1 MKKILALLM
10 IFAASLSLFA
20 CGKVDGDGMVNTTE
34 NTTNAVDVTEAAT
47 TEATAAEATAAEA
60 TATEATAAAEIK
72 EGDKGNGPADINAEF
87 ITLTLPSGY
96 KYEVDSYSK
105 DSKDPLKGNVTLFI
119 YKDGSYSSIATLT
132 ATARNMVSS
141 QEEAVEN
148 TIKLCNLQTYKNGK
162 SEIGK
167 DAQYGENTYS
177 TVHVTTEYYEKDFFV
192 TYANRGASD
201 TKGLLVKLEIN
212 NKNIKADDPFIK
224 ELLDSLKIVM
234 A

>member
-10 IFAASLSLFA
+10 ILTVSLSLFA
-20 CGKVDGDGMVNTTE
+20 CGKDDGDGKESTTGNTI
-34 NTTNAVDVTEAAT
+34 AVDETEDTTAEVT
-47 TEATAAEATAAEA
+47 TAEGM
-60 TATEATAAAEIK
+60 K
-72 EGDKGNGPADINAEF
+72 EGDEGNGPADINAEF
-87 ITLTLPSGY
+87 ITLKLPAGY
-96 KYEVDSYSK
+96 KYKVDSFSK
-105 DSKDPLKGNVTLFI
+105 DSKDPLKGDVTLFI
-119 YKDGSYSSIATLT
+119 YKDGEYSPVAKLT
-132 ATARNMVSS
+132 ATARNMVRS

-177 TVHVTTEYYEKDFFV
+177 IIHVTTENYEKDFFV
-192 TYANRGASD
+192 TYANRGESD
-201 TKGLLVKLEIN
+201 KTGLLVKLEIN

>member
-10 IFAASLSLFA
+10 ILTVSLSLFA
-20 CGKVDGDGMVNTTE
+20 CGKADGDGKESTTGNTI
-34 NTTNAVDVTEAAT
+34 AVDKTEDTTAEVT
-47 TEATAAEATAAEA
+47 TAEGM
-60 TATEATAAAEIK
+60 K
-72 EGDKGNGPADINAEF
+72 EGDEGNGPADINAEF
-87 ITLTLPSGY
+87 ITLKLPAGY
-96 KYEVDSYSK
+96 KYKVDSFSK
-105 DSKDPLKGNVTLFI
+105 DSKDPLKGDVTLFI
-119 YKDGSYSSIATLT
+119 YKDGEYSPVAKLT
-132 ATARNMVSS
+132 ATARNVVRS

-177 TVHVTTEYYEKDFFV
+177 IIHVTTENYEKDFFV
-192 TYANRGASD
+192 TYANRGESD
-201 TKGLLVKLEIN
+201 KTGLLVKLEIN

>member
-10 IFAASLSLFA
+10 ILTVSLSLFA
-20 CGKVDGDGMVNTTE
+20 CGKADGDGKESTTGNTI
-34 NTTNAVDVTEAAT
+34 AVDKTEDTTAEVT
-47 TEATAAEATAAEA
+47 TAEGM
-60 TATEATAAAEIK
+60 K
-72 EGDKGNGPADINAEF
+72 EGDEGNGPADINAEF
-87 ITLTLPSGY
+87 ITLKLPAGY
-96 KYEVDSYSK
+96 KYKVDSFSK
-105 DSKDPLKGNVTLFI
+105 DSKDPLKGDVTLFI
-119 YKDGSYSSIATLT
+119 YKDGEYSPVAKLT
-132 ATARNMVSS
+132 ATARNMVRS
-141 QEEAVEN
+141 QKEAVEN

-177 TVHVTTEYYEKDFFV
+177 IIHVTTENYEKDFFV
-192 TYANRGASD
+192 TYANRGESD
-201 TKGLLVKLEIN
+201 KTGLLVKLEIN

>member
-10 IFAASLSLFA
+10 ILAVSLSLFA
-20 CGKVDGDGMVNTTE
+20 CGKADGDGKESTTGNTI
-34 NTTNAVDVTEAAT
+34 AVDETEDTTAEVT
-47 TEATAAEATAAEA
+47 TAEGM
-60 TATEATAAAEIK
+60 K
-72 EGDKGNGPADINAEF
+72 EGDEGNGPADINAEF
-87 ITLTLPSGY
+87 ITLKLPAGY
-96 KYEVDSYSK
+96 KYKVDSFSK
-105 DSKDPLKGNVTLFI
+105 DSKDPLKGDVTLFI
-119 YKDGSYSSIATLT
+119 YKDGEYSPVAKLT
-132 ATARNMVSS
+132 ATARNMVRS

-167 DAQYGENTYS
+167 DAQCGENTYS
-177 TVHVTTEYYEKDFFV
+177 IIHVTTENYEKDFFV
-192 TYANRGASD
+192 TYANRGESD
-201 TKGLLVKLEIN
+201 KTGLLVKLEIN

>member
-10 IFAASLSLFA
+10 ILTVSLSLFA
-20 CGKVDGDGMVNTTE
+20 CGKADGDGKESTTGNTI
-34 NTTNAVDVTEAAT
+34 AVDETEDTTAEVT
-47 TEATAAEATAAEA
+47 TAEGM
-60 TATEATAAAEIK
+60 K
-72 EGDKGNGPADINAEF
+72 EGDEGNGPADINAEF
-87 ITLTLPSGY
+87 ITLKLPAGY
-96 KYEVDSYSK
+96 KYKVDSFSK
-105 DSKDPLKGNVTLFI
+105 DSKDPLKGDVTLFI
-119 YKDGSYSSIATLT
+119 YKDGEYSPVAKLT
-132 ATARNMVSS
+132 ATARNMVRS

-177 TVHVTTEYYEKDFFV
+177 IIRVTTENYEKDFFV
-192 TYANRGASD
+192 TYANRGESD
-201 TKGLLVKLEIN
+201 KTGLLVKLEIN

>member
-10 IFAASLSLFA
+10 ILTVSLSLFA
-20 CGKVDGDGMVNTTE
+20 CGKADGDGKESTTGNTI
-34 NTTNAVDVTEAAT
+34 AVDKTEDTTAEVT
-47 TEATAAEATAAEA
+47 TAEGM
-60 TATEATAAAEIK
+60 K
-72 EGDKGNGPADINAEF
+72 EGDEGNGPADINAEF
-87 ITLTLPSGY
+87 ITLKLQAGY
-96 KYEVDSYSK
+96 KYKVDSFSK

-119 YKDGSYSSIATLT
+119 YKDGEYSPVAKLT
-132 ATARNMVSS
+132 ATARNMVRS

-177 TVHVTTEYYEKDFFV
+177 IIHVTTENYEKDFFV
-192 TYANRGASD
+192 TYANRGESD
-201 TKGLLVKLEIN
+201 KTGLLVKLEIN

>member
-10 IFAASLSLFA
+10 ILTVSLSLFA
-20 CGKVDGDGMVNTTE
+20 CGKADGDGKESTTGNTI
-34 NTTNAVDVTEAAT
+34 AVDKTEETTAEVT
-47 TEATAAEATAAEA
+47 TAEGM
-60 TATEATAAAEIK
+60 K
-72 EGDKGNGPADINAEF
+72 EGDEGNGPADINAEF
-87 ITLTLPSGY
+87 ITLKLPAGY
-96 KYEVDSYSK
+96 KYKVDSFSK
-105 DSKDPLKGNVTLFI
+105 DSKDPLKGDVTLFI
-119 YKDGSYSSIATLT
+119 YKDGEYSPVAKLT
-132 ATARNMVSS
+132 ATARNMVRS

-177 TVHVTTEYYEKDFFV
+177 IIHVTTENYEKDFFV
-192 TYANRGASD
+192 TYANRGESD
-201 TKGLLVKLEIN
+201 KTGLLVKLEIN

>member
-1 MKKILALLM
+1 ME
-10 IFAASLSLFA
+10 SS
-20 CGKVDGDGMVNTTE
+20 TE
-34 NTTNAVDVTEAAT
+34 NTS
-47 TEATAAEATAAEA
+47 
-60 TATEATAAAEIK
+60 ATETPTA
-72 EGDKGNGPADINAEF
+72 EGMKKGDEGNGPADINAEF
-87 ITLTLPSGY
+87 ITLKLPSGY
-96 KYEVDSYSK
+96 KYEVDSFSK

-119 YKDGSYSSIATLT
+119 YKDGSYGSIATLT
-132 ATARNMVSS
+132 ATARNMVNS

-167 DAQYGENTYS
+167 DVQYGENTYS
-177 TVHVTTEYYEKDFFV
+177 TIHVTTEYNERDFFV

-201 TKGLLVKLEIN
+201 KTGLLVKLEIKN
-212 NKNIKADDPFIK
+212 NDIKADDPFIK

>member
-10 IFAASLSLFA
+10 ILTVSLSLFA
-20 CGKVDGDGMVNTTE
+20 CGKADGDGKESTTGNTI
-34 NTTNAVDVTEAAT
+34 AVDKTEDT
-47 TEATAAEATAAEA
+47 TAEETTAEGM
-60 TATEATAAAEIK
+60 K
-72 EGDKGNGPADINAEF
+72 EGDEGNGPADINAEF
-87 ITLTLPSGY
+87 ITLKLPAGY
-96 KYEVDSYSK
+96 KYKVDSFSK

-119 YKDGSYSSIATLT
+119 YKDGEYSPVAKLT
-132 ATARNMVSS
+132 ATARNMVRS

-177 TVHVTTEYYEKDFFV
+177 IIHVTTENYEKDFFV
-192 TYANRGASD
+192 TYANRGESD
-201 TKGLLVKLEIN
+201 KTGLLVKLEIN

>member
-1 MKKILALLM
+1 MKKVLALLM
-10 IFAASLSLFA
+10 ILTVSLSLFA
-20 CGKVDGDGMVNTTE
+20 CGKADGDGMENTTE
-34 NTTNAVDVTEAAT
+34 NTTEITNAADKTEGQTAEVT
-47 TEATAAEATAAEA
+47 TAEGM
-60 TATEATAAAEIK
+60 K
-72 EGDKGNGPADINAEF
+72 EGDEGNGPADINAEF
-87 ITLTLPSGY
+87 ITLKLPAGY
-96 KYEVDSYSK
+96 KYKVDSFSK
-105 DSKDPLKGNVTLFI
+105 DSKDPLKGDVTLFI
-119 YKDGSYSSIATLT
+119 YKDGEYSPVAKLT
-132 ATARNMVSS
+132 ATARNMVRS

-177 TVHVTTEYYEKDFFV
+177 IIQVTTENYEKDFFV
-192 TYANRGASD
+192 TYANRGESD
-201 TKGLLVKLEIN
+201 KTGLLVKLEIN

>member
-10 IFAASLSLFA
+10 ILTVSLSLFA
-20 CGKVDGDGMVNTTE
+20 CGKADGDGKESTTGNTI
-34 NTTNAVDVTEAAT
+34 AVDKTEDTTAEVT
-47 TEATAAEATAAEA
+47 TAEGM
-60 TATEATAAAEIK
+60 K
-72 EGDKGNGPADINAEF
+72 EGDEGNGPADINAEF
-87 ITLTLPSGY
+87 ITLKLPAGY
-96 KYEVDSYSK
+96 KYKVDSFSK
-105 DSKDPLKGNVTLFI
+105 DSKDPLKGDVTLFI
-119 YKDGSYSSIATLT
+119 YKDGEYSPVAKLT
-132 ATARNMVSS
+132 ATARNMVRS

-177 TVHVTTEYYEKDFFV
+177 IIHVTTENYEKDFFV
-192 TYANRGASD
+192 TYANRGESD
-201 TKGLLVKLEIN
+201 KTGLLVKLEIN

>member
-10 IFAASLSLFA
+10 IFAVSLSLFA
-20 CGKVDGDGMVNTTE
+20 CGKADGDGKENTTVNTTAVE
-34 NTTNAVDVTEAAT
+34 NTTAVDKTEDTT
-47 TEATAAEATAAEA
+47 TEVTTAAG
-60 TATEATAAAEIK
+60 IK
-72 EGDKGNGPADINAEF
+72 KGDEGNGPTDINAEF
-87 ITLTLPSGY
+87 ITLKLPSGY
-96 KYEVDSYSK
+96 KYEVDSFSK
-105 DSKDPLKGNVTLFI
+105 DSSNPLKGNVTLYI

-132 ATARNMVSS
+132 ATARNMVRS

-177 TVHVTTEYYEKDFFV
+177 TIHVTTDYYEKDFFV
-192 TYANRGASD
+192 TYANRGTSD
-201 TKGLLVKLEIN
+201 TTGLLVKLEIN

>member
-10 IFAASLSLFA
+10 ICAVSLSLFA
-20 CGKVDGDGMVNTTE
+20 CGEVDGDGMESSTE
-34 NTTNAVDVTEAAT
+34 NTS
-47 TEATAAEATAAEA
+47 
-60 TATEATAAAEIK
+60 ATETPIAEGMK
-72 EGDKGNGPADINAEF
+72 KGDEGNGPADINAEF
-87 ITLTLPSGY
+87 ITLKLPSGY
-96 KYEVDSYSK
+96 KYEVDSFSK

-119 YKDGSYSSIATLT
+119 YKDGSYGSIATLT
-132 ATARNMVSS
+132 ATARNMVNS

-167 DAQYGENTYS
+167 DVQYGENTYS
-177 TVHVTTEYYEKDFFV
+177 TIHVTTEYNERDFFV

-201 TKGLLVKLEIN
+201 KTGLLVKLEIKN
-212 NKNIKADDPFIK
+212 NDIKADDPFIK

>member
-1 MKKILALLM
+1 MKKVLALLM
-10 IFAASLSLFA
+10 ILTVSLSLFA
-20 CGKVDGDGMVNTTE
+20 CGKVDGDGMENTTE
-34 NTTNAVDVTEAAT
+34 NTTEITNAADKTEGQT
-47 TEATAAEATAAEA
+47 AEATTAEG
-60 TATEATAAAEIK
+60 IQ
-72 EGDKGNGPADINAEF
+72 EGDEGNGPADIDAEF
-87 ITLTLPSGY
+87 ITLKLPAGY
-96 KYEVDSYSK
+96 KYKVDSFSK

-119 YKDGSYSSIATLT
+119 YKDGEYSPVAKLT
-132 ATARNMVSS
+132 ATARNMVRS

-177 TVHVTTEYYEKDFFV
+177 TIHVTTDYYEKDFFV
-192 TYANRGASD
+192 TYANRGTSD
-201 TKGLLVKLEIN
+201 TTGLLVKLEIN

>member
-10 IFAASLSLFA
+10 ILTVSLSLFA
-20 CGKVDGDGMVNTTE
+20 CGKADGDGKESTTGNTI
-34 NTTNAVDVTEAAT
+34 AVDETEDT
-47 TEATAAEATAAEA
+47 TAEETTAEGM
-60 TATEATAAAEIK
+60 K
-72 EGDKGNGPADINAEF
+72 EGDEGNGPADINAEF
-87 ITLTLPSGY
+87 ITLKLPAGY
-96 KYEVDSYSK
+96 KYKVDSFSK
-105 DSKDPLKGNVTLFI
+105 DSKDPLKGDVTLFI
-119 YKDGSYSSIATLT
+119 YKDGEYSPVAKLT
-132 ATARNMVSS
+132 ATARNMVRS

-177 TVHVTTEYYEKDFFV
+177 IIHVTTENYEKDFFV
-192 TYANRGASD
+192 TYANRGESD
-201 TKGLLVKLEIN
+201 KTGLLVKLEIN

>member
-1 MKKILALLM
+1 MKIILALLM
-10 IFAASLSLFA
+10 ILTVSLSLFA
-20 CGKVDGDGMVNTTE
+20 CGKADGDGKESTTGNTI
-34 NTTNAVDVTEAAT
+34 AVDKTEDTTAEVT
-47 TEATAAEATAAEA
+47 TAEGM
-60 TATEATAAAEIK
+60 K
-72 EGDKGNGPADINAEF
+72 EGDEGNGPADINAEF
-87 ITLTLPSGY
+87 ITLKLPAGY
-96 KYEVDSYSK
+96 KYKVDSFSK

-119 YKDGSYSSIATLT
+119 YKDGEYSPVAKLT
-132 ATARNMVSS
+132 ATARNMVRS

-177 TVHVTTEYYEKDFFV
+177 IIHVTTENYEKDFFV
-192 TYANRGASD
+192 TYANRGESD
-201 TKGLLVKLEIN
+201 KTGLLVKLEIN

>member
-10 IFAASLSLFA
+10 IFAVSLSLFA
-20 CGKVDGDGMVNTTE
+20 CGKADGDGKESTTGNTI
-34 NTTNAVDVTEAAT
+34 AVDKTEDTTAEVT
-47 TEATAAEATAAEA
+47 TAEGM
-60 TATEATAAAEIK
+60 K
-72 EGDKGNGPADINAEF
+72 EGDEGNGPADINAEF
-87 ITLTLPSGY
+87 ITLKLPAGY
-96 KYEVDSYSK
+96 KYKVDSFSK

-119 YKDGSYSSIATLT
+119 YKDGEYSPVAKLT
-132 ATARNMVSS
+132 ATARNMVRS

-162 SEIGK
+162 SEIGD

-177 TVHVTTEYYEKDFFV
+177 IIHVTTENYEKDFFV
-192 TYANRGASD
+192 TYANRGESD
-201 TKGLLVKLEIN
+201 KTGLLVKLEIN
-212 NKNIKADDPFIK
+212 NENIKADDPFIK

>member
-1 MKKILALLM
+1 MKKVLALLM
-10 IFAASLSLFA
+10 ILTVSLSLFA
-20 CGKVDGDGMVNTTE
+20 CGKADGDGKESTTGNTI
-34 NTTNAVDVTEAAT
+34 AVDKTEDTTAEVT
-47 TEATAAEATAAEA
+47 TAEGM
-60 TATEATAAAEIK
+60 K
-72 EGDKGNGPADINAEF
+72 EGDEGNGPADIDAEF
-87 ITLTLPSGY
+87 ITLKLPAGY
-96 KYEVDSYSK
+96 KYKVDSFSK

-119 YKDGSYSSIATLT
+119 YKDGEYSPVAKLT
-132 ATARNMVSS
+132 ATARNMVRS

-177 TVHVTTEYYEKDFFV
+177 TIHVTTENYEKDFFV
-192 TYANRGASD
+192 TYANRGESD
-201 TKGLLVKLEIN
+201 KTGLLVKLEIN

>member
-1 MKKILALLM
+1 MKKVLALLM
-10 IFAASLSLFA
+10 ILTVSLSLFA
-20 CGKVDGDGMVNTTE
+20 CGKVDGDGMENTTE
-34 NTTNAVDVTEAAT
+34 NTMEITNAADKTEGQT
-47 TEATAAEATAAEA
+47 AEATTAEG
-60 TATEATAAAEIK
+60 IQ
-72 EGDKGNGPADINAEF
+72 EGDEGNGPADIDAEF
-87 ITLTLPSGY
+87 ITLKLPAGY
-96 KYEVDSYSK
+96 KYKVDSFSK

-119 YKDGSYSSIATLT
+119 YKDGEYSSVATLT
-132 ATARNMVSS
+132 ATARNMVRS

-162 SEIGK
+162 SEIGD

-177 TVHVTTEYYEKDFFV
+177 TIHVTTENYEKDFFV
-192 TYANRGASD
+192 TYANRGESD
-201 TKGLLVKLEIN
+201 KTGLLVKLEIN

>member
-1 MKKILALLM
+1 MKKVLALLM
-10 IFAASLSLFA
+10 ILTVSLSLFA
-20 CGKVDGDGMVNTTE
+20 CGKVDGDGMENTTE
-34 NTTNAVDVTEAAT
+34 NTMEITNAADKTEGQT
-47 TEATAAEATAAEA
+47 AEATTAEG
-60 TATEATAAAEIK
+60 IQ
-72 EGDKGNGPADINAEF
+72 EGDEGNGPADIDAEF
-87 ITLTLPSGY
+87 ITLKLPAGY
-96 KYEVDSYSK
+96 KYKVDSFSK

-119 YKDGSYSSIATLT
+119 YKDGEYSSVATLT
-132 ATARNMVSS
+132 ATARNMVRS

-177 TVHVTTEYYEKDFFV
+177 TIHVTTENYEKDFFV
-192 TYANRGASD
+192 TYANRGESD
-201 TKGLLVKLEIN
+201 KTGLLVKLEIN

>member
-10 IFAASLSLFA
+10 ILTVSLSLFA
-20 CGKVDGDGMVNTTE
+20 CGKADGDGKESTTGNTI
-34 NTTNAVDVTEAAT
+34 AVDKTEDTTAEVT
-47 TEATAAEATAAEA
+47 TAEG
-60 TATEATAAAEIK
+60 IQ
-72 EGDKGNGPADINAEF
+72 EGDEGNGPADIDAEF
-87 ITLTLPSGY
+87 ITLKLPAGY
-96 KYEVDSYSK
+96 KYKVDSFSK

-119 YKDGSYSSIATLT
+119 YKDGEYSPVAKLT
-132 ATARNMVSS
+132 ATARNMVRS

-177 TVHVTTEYYEKDFFV
+177 IIHVTTENYEKDFFV
-192 TYANRGASD
+192 TYANRGESD
-201 TKGLLVKLEIN
+201 KTGLLVKLEIN

>member
-34 NTTNAVDVTEAAT
+34 NTNAVDATEATTAEAT
-47 TEATAAEATAAEA
+47 TAEATAAEATAA
-60 TATEATAAAEIK
+60 EATAAAEIK

-105 DSKDPLKGNVTLFI
+105 DSKDPLKGNVYN

-167 DAQYGENTYS
+167 DVQYGENTYS
-177 TVHVTTEYYEKDFFV
+177 TIHVTTENYEKDFFV

-201 TKGLLVKLEIN
+201 KTGLLVKLEI
-212 NKNIKADDPFIK
+212 KNDKIKADDPFIK
-224 ELLDSLKIVM
+224 ELLDSLNIVM

>member
-10 IFAASLSLFA
+10 IFAVSLSLFA
-20 CGKVDGDGMVNTTE
+20 CGKADGDGKENTTE
-34 NTTNAVDVTEAAT
+34 NTAAVDKTEDTSAEVTK
-47 TEATAAEATAAEA
+47 TEDTSAEVTTAAEM
-60 TATEATAAAEIK
+60 K
-72 EGDKGNGPADINAEF
+72 KGDEGNGPADIDAEF
-87 ITLTLPSGY
+87 ITLKLPSGY
-96 KYEVDSYSK
+96 KYEVDSF
-105 DSKDPLKGNVTLFI
+105 SKDPNNPLYGDVTLYI

-132 ATARNMVSS
+132 ATTRNMVRS

-177 TVHVTTEYYEKDFFV
+177 IIHVTTENYEKDFFV
-192 TYANRGASD
+192 TYANRGESD
-201 TKGLLVKLEIN
+201 KTGLLVKLEIN

>member
-10 IFAASLSLFA
+10 IFAVLLSLFA
-20 CGKVDGDGMVNTTE
+20 CGKADGDGKESTTGNTI
-34 NTTNAVDVTEAAT
+34 AVDETEDTTAEVT
-47 TEATAAEATAAEA
+47 TAEGM
-60 TATEATAAAEIK
+60 K
-72 EGDKGNGPADINAEF
+72 EGDEGNGPADINAEF
-87 ITLTLPSGY
+87 ITLKLPAGY
-96 KYEVDSYSK
+96 KYKVDSFSK
-105 DSKDPLKGNVTLFI
+105 DSKDPLKGDVTLFI
-119 YKDGSYSSIATLT
+119 YKDGEYSPVAKLT
-132 ATARNMVSS
+132 ATARNMVRS

-177 TVHVTTEYYEKDFFV
+177 IIHVTTENYEKDFFV

>member
-10 IFAASLSLFA
+10 ILTVSLSLFA
-20 CGKVDGDGMVNTTE
+20 CGKADGDGKESTTGNTI
-34 NTTNAVDVTEAAT
+34 AVDKTEVTTAEVT
-47 TEATAAEATAAEA
+47 TAEGM
-60 TATEATAAAEIK
+60 K
-72 EGDKGNGPADINAEF
+72 EGDEGNGPADINAEF
-87 ITLTLPSGY
+87 ITLKLPAGY
-96 KYEVDSYSK
+96 KYKVDSFSK

-119 YKDGSYSSIATLT
+119 YKDGEYSPVAKLT
-132 ATARNMVSS
+132 ATARNMVRS

-177 TVHVTTEYYEKDFFV
+177 IIHVTTENYEKDFFV
-192 TYANRGASD
+192 TYANRGESD
-201 TKGLLVKLEIN
+201 KTGLLVKLEIN

>member
-1 MKKILALLM
+1 MKKVLALLM
-10 IFAASLSLFA
+10 ILTVSLSLFA
-20 CGKVDGDGMVNTTE
+20 CGKVDGDGMENRTE
-34 NTTNAVDVTEAAT
+34 NTTEITNAADKTEGQT
-47 TEATAAEATAAEA
+47 AEATTAEGM
-60 TATEATAAAEIK
+60 K
-72 EGDKGNGPADINAEF
+72 EGDEGNGPADINAEF
-87 ITLTLPSGY
+87 ITLKLPAGY
-96 KYEVDSYSK
+96 KYKVDSFSK

-119 YKDGSYSSIATLT
+119 YKDGEYSPVAKLT
-132 ATARNMVSS
+132 ATARNMVRS

-177 TVHVTTEYYEKDFFV
+177 TIHVTTENYEKDFFV
-192 TYANRGASD
+192 TYANRGESD
-201 TKGLLVKLEIN
+201 KTGLLVKLEIN

>member
-10 IFAASLSLFA
+10 ILTVSLSLFA
-20 CGKVDGDGMVNTTE
+20 CGKADGDGKESTTGNTIAVDETEDTTAEVTTTE
-34 NTTNAVDVTEAAT
+34 GM
-47 TEATAAEATAAEA
+47 
-60 TATEATAAAEIK
+60 K
-72 EGDKGNGPADINAEF
+72 EGDEGNGPADINAEF
-87 ITLTLPSGY
+87 ITLKLPAGY
-96 KYEVDSYSK
+96 KYKVDSFSK

-119 YKDGSYSSIATLT
+119 YKDGEYSPVAKLT
-132 ATARNMVSS
+132 ATARNMVRS

-177 TVHVTTEYYEKDFFV
+177 IIHVTTENYEKDFFV
-192 TYANRGASD
+192 TYANRGESD
-201 TKGLLVKLEIN
+201 KTGLLVKLEIN

>member
-10 IFAASLSLFA
+10 ILTVSLSLFA
-20 CGKVDGDGMVNTTE
+20 CGKADGDGKESTTGNTI
-34 NTTNAVDVTEAAT
+34 AVDKTEDTTAEVT
-47 TEATAAEATAAEA
+47 TAEGM
-60 TATEATAAAEIK
+60 K
-72 EGDKGNGPADINAEF
+72 EGDEGNGSADINAEF
-87 ITLTLPSGY
+87 ITLKLPAGY
-96 KYEVDSYSK
+96 KYKVDSFSK

-119 YKDGSYSSIATLT
+119 YKDGEYSPVAKLT
-132 ATARNMVSS
+132 ATARNMVRS

-177 TVHVTTEYYEKDFFV
+177 IIHVTTENYEKDFFV
-192 TYANRGASD
+192 TYANRGESD
-201 TKGLLVKLEIN
+201 KTGLLVKLEIN

>member
-10 IFAASLSLFA
+10 ILTVSLSLFA
-20 CGKVDGDGMVNTTE
+20 CGKADGDGKESTTGNTI
-34 NTTNAVDVTEAAT
+34 AVDETEDTTAEVT
-47 TEATAAEATAAEA
+47 TAEGM
-60 TATEATAAAEIK
+60 K
-72 EGDKGNGPADINAEF
+72 EGDEGNGPADINAEF
-87 ITLTLPSGY
+87 ITLKLPAGY
-96 KYEVDSYSK
+96 KYKVDSFSK
-105 DSKDPLKGNVTLFI
+105 DSKDPLKGDVTLFI
-119 YKDGSYSSIATLT
+119 YKDGEYSPVAKLT
-132 ATARNMVSS
+132 ATARNMVRS

-148 TIKLCNLQTYKNGK
+148 TIKLCNLQTYKNGESK
-162 SEIGK
+162 IGK
-167 DAQYGENTYS
+167 DVQYGENTYS

>member
-1 MKKILALLM
+1 MKKVLALLM
-10 IFAASLSLFA
+10 ILTVSLSLFA
-20 CGKVDGDGMVNTTE
+20 CGKVDGDGMENTTGNTTE
-34 NTTNAVDVTEAAT
+34 ITNAADKTEGQT
-47 TEATAAEATAAEA
+47 AEATTAEG
-60 TATEATAAAEIK
+60 IQ
-72 EGDKGNGPADINAEF
+72 EGDEGNGPADIDAEF
-87 ITLTLPSGY
+87 ITLKLPAGY
-96 KYEVDSYSK
+96 KYKVDSFSK

-119 YKDGSYSSIATLT
+119 YKDGEYSPVAKLT
-132 ATARNMVSS
+132 ATARNMVRS

-162 SEIGK
+162 SEIGD

-177 TVHVTTEYYEKDFFV
+177 IIHVTTENYEKDFFV
-192 TYANRGASD
+192 TYANRGESD
-201 TKGLLVKLEIN
+201 KTGLLVKLEIN

>member
-10 IFAASLSLFA
+10 ILTVSLSLFA
-20 CGKVDGDGMVNTTE
+20 CGKADGDGKESTTGNTI
-34 NTTNAVDVTEAAT
+34 AVDKTEDTTAEVT
-47 TEATAAEATAAEA
+47 TAEGM
-60 TATEATAAAEIK
+60 K
-72 EGDKGNGPADINAEF
+72 EGDEGNGPADINAEF
-87 ITLTLPSGY
+87 ITLRLPAGY
-96 KYEVDSYSK
+96 KYKVDSFSK

-119 YKDGSYSSIATLT
+119 YKDGEYSPVAKLT
-132 ATARNMVSS
+132 ATARNMVRS

-148 TIKLCNLQTYKNGK
+148 TIKLCNLQTYKNGE

>member
-10 IFAASLSLFA
+10 IFAVSLSLFA
-20 CGKVDGDGMVNTTE
+20 CGKADGDGKENTTVNTTAVE
-34 NTTNAVDVTEAAT
+34 NTTAVDKTEDTTAEVT
-47 TEATAAEATAAEA
+47 TAAGM
-60 TATEATAAAEIK
+60 K
-72 EGDKGNGPADINAEF
+72 KGDEGNGPADINAEF
-87 ITLTLPSGY
+87 ITLKLPSGY
-96 KYEVDSYSK
+96 KYEVDSFSK
-105 DSKDPLKGNVTLFI
+105 DSSNPLKGNVTLYI

-132 ATARNMVSS
+132 ATARNMVRT

-177 TVHVTTEYYEKDFFV
+177 TIHVTTDYYEKDFFV
-192 TYANRGASD
+192 TYANRGTSD
-201 TKGLLVKLEIN
+201 TTGLLVKLEIN

>member
-10 IFAASLSLFA
+10 ILTVSLSLFA
-20 CGKVDGDGMVNTTE
+20 CGKVDGDGMENTTE
-34 NTTNAVDVTEAAT
+34 NTTEITNAADKTEGQT
-47 TEATAAEATAAEA
+47 AEATTAEG
-60 TATEATAAAEIK
+60 IQ
-72 EGDKGNGPADINAEF
+72 EGDEGNGPADIDAEF
-87 ITLTLPSGY
+87 ITLKLPAGY
-96 KYEVDSYSK
+96 KYKVDSFSK

-119 YKDGSYSSIATLT
+119 YKDGEYSPVAKLT
-132 ATARNMVSS
+132 ATARNMVRS

-162 SEIGK
+162 SEIGD

-177 TVHVTTEYYEKDFFV
+177 NIHVTTENYEKDFFV
-192 TYANRGASD
+192 TYANRGESD
-201 TKGLLVKLEIN
+201 KTGLLVKLEIN

>member
-10 IFAASLSLFA
+10 ILTVSLSLFA
-20 CGKVDGDGMVNTTE
+20 CGKADGDGKESTTGNTI
-34 NTTNAVDVTEAAT
+34 AVDKTEDTTAEVT
-47 TEATAAEATAAEA
+47 TAEGM
-60 TATEATAAAEIK
+60 K
-72 EGDKGNGPADINAEF
+72 EGDEGNGPADINAEF
-87 ITLTLPSGY
+87 ITLKLPVGY
-96 KYEVDSYSK
+96 KYKVDSFSK

-119 YKDGSYSSIATLT
+119 YKDGEYSPVAKLT
-132 ATARNMVSS
+132 ATARNMVRS

-177 TVHVTTEYYEKDFFV
+177 IIHVTTENYEKDFFV
-192 TYANRGASD
+192 TYANRGESD
-201 TKGLLVKLEIN
+201 KTGLLVKLEIN

>member
-10 IFAASLSLFA
+10 ILTVSLSLFA
-20 CGKVDGDGMVNTTE
+20 CGKADGDGKESTTGNTI
-34 NTTNAVDVTEAAT
+34 AVDKTEDTTAEVT
-47 TEATAAEATAAEA
+47 TAEGM
-60 TATEATAAAEIK
+60 K
-72 EGDKGNGPADINAEF
+72 EGDEGNGPADINAEF
-87 ITLTLPSGY
+87 ITLKLPAGY
-96 KYEVDSYSK
+96 KYKVDSFSK

-119 YKDGSYSSIATLT
+119 YKDGEYSPVAKLT
-132 ATARNMVSS
+132 ATARNMVRS

-162 SEIGK
+162 SEISK

-177 TVHVTTEYYEKDFFV
+177 IIHVTTENYEKDFFV
-192 TYANRGASD
+192 TYANRGESD
-201 TKGLLVKLEIN
+201 KTGLLVKLEIN